1 MPVSNH
7 SPWGNPR
14 PIKLW
19 QTTCST
25 RSAEEKGLRGDVQ
38 TIHLPGRGESWLN
51 IVPVEVTLGALAM
64 RLAHPRLT
72 ALQADDTLYT
82 VLALQPEGRIRI
94 TDTSIGHADAAG
106 AAEKV
111 RAFFDLASGME
122 SKPDL
127 VICPEYSVPWE
138 VLLQLI
144 ESGAGPQAGKLWV
157 LGCESLPLGQLAA
170 YRERLGGKAIVIDE
184 GEAGAVITTQR
195 YRDPLVYLFR
205 TQSGLDGTE
214 RLVMLVQYKT
224 EASGDAGNSEARGML
239 SGNAVYLFG
248 TLPGEVRLMTLI
260 CSDVFGLTDDQI
272 NAYYDGLLLLHV
284 QLNNDPRHVLYKQYR
299 PRLFA
304 YGDRTELFCLNWA
317 AGVVSVSADGE
328 AEHGWNNIGGSA
340 WYLRPHGFDCSDAH
354 VAGNHKH
361 GLYYT
366 RYEPVRV
373 HALQFH
379 YAPRAFHLEVT
390 KVFHHAVAKPKTHLV
405 GPHALGTFHWSHD
418 LKQWRPPSAADE
430 EPADGFNDLL
440 ARVGNGVDLADLAG
454 VYGTGPVHVER
465 VLAISAGEFGPSE
478 SWYEAPNIDS
488 MRLCQH
494 EIVRRVT
501 VTLDPEGAAFRSN
514 RIAAARTLAALR
526 AEGHL
531 WPTEVEFMRAGFRLR
546 WSQAFP
552 HRNVEARNGTLA
564 TVIYAGQLGDPAHLE
579 RVDQRARQT
588 LAGRIPEPSTDL
600 SAEEWREHR
609 KQHYAK
615 VARLCI
621 VYSSG
626 AAVKVYGSP
635 ISAAIASP
643 AGASPVDIS
652 VPAPRHVADG
662 AQEGNP

>member
-1 MPVSNH
+1 
-7 SPWGNPR
+7 
-14 PIKLW
+14 
-19 QTTCST
+19 
-25 RSAEEKGLRGDVQ
+25 
-38 TIHLPGRGESWLN
+38 
-51 IVPVEVTLGALAM
+51 M
-64 RLAHPRLT
+64 RLAHPQLT

-106 AAEKV
+106 AAEKI
-111 RAFFDLASGME
+111 RAFFDLALGME

-127 VICPEYSVPWE
+127 VVCPEYSVPWE

-144 ESGAGPQAGKLWV
+144 ESGAGPQVGKLWV
-157 LGCESLPLGQLAA
+157 LGCESLPLGQLQA
-170 YRERLGGKAIVIDE
+170 YRDRLGDKAIVIDE
-184 GEAGAVITTQR
+184 GQAGAVITTQR

-205 TQSGLDGTE
+205 TQSGLDGTD

-224 EASGDAGNSEARGML
+224 APSGDAGNTEARGML
-239 SGNAVYLFG
+239 SGNAVYLLG
-248 TLPGEVRLMTLI
+248 RLPGEIRLMTLI
-260 CSDVFGLTDDQI
+260 CSDVFGLTDAQI
-272 NAYYDGLLLLHV
+272 DAYYDGLLLLHV
-284 QLNNDPRHVLYKQYR
+284 QLNNNPRHLLYKQYR

-304 YGDRTELFCLNWA
+304 CGDRTELFCLNWA
-317 AGVVSVSADGE
+317 AGVVSVSADGA

-340 WYLRPHGFDCSDAH
+340 WYMRPQGFDCSDVH

-390 KVFHHAVAKPKTHLV
+390 KVFHHAVAKPRTHLV
-405 GPHALGTFHWSHD
+405 GPRALGTFHWSPD
-418 LKQWRPPSAADE
+418 SKQWRPPSKLDE
-430 EPADGFNDLL
+430 EPADGFAELL
-440 ARVGNGVDLADLAG
+440 ARVGNGVDLGDLAG
-454 VYGTGPVHVER
+454 VYAAGPVNVER
-465 VLAISAGEFGPSE
+465 LLAISAGEFGPRE
-478 SWYEAPNIDS
+478 NWYEAPNIDS
-488 MRLCQH
+488 MQLCQH

-501 VTLDPEGAAFRSN
+501 VTLDPDAAAFRSN
-514 RIAAARTLAALR
+514 RIAAVRTLAALR
-526 AEGHL
+526 ADGHP
-531 WPTEVEFMRAGFRLR
+531 WPREVEFLRAGFRLR

-552 HRNVEARNGTLA
+552 HRNVEAMDGTLA
-564 TVIYAGQLGDPAHLE
+564 TVIYAGQLGDPAQLE
-579 RVDQRARQT
+579 RVDQKARQT
-588 LAGRIPEPSTDL
+588 LAGQVPEPPKEL

-626 AAVKVYGSP
+626 AAIKAYGSP
-635 ISAAIASP
+635 MRAAITSP

-652 VPAPRHVADG
+652 VPALRHAANG
-662 AQEGNP
+662 AQGENP